1 MINEAAA
8 SNQARE
14 AGVFRN
20 QVEAGLRTSQRVI
33 LCPMANL
40 QFDTALEFL
49 KAVAATLIVVG
60 ALSEE
65 DKELAESVSDV
76 IAYLISII
84 DALEAQ
90 PEMDSVLLEQ
100 FVQACQSGII
110 DELRGG
116 EE

>member
-1 MINEAAA
+1 MA
-8 SNQARE
+8 S
-14 AGVFRN
+14 
-20 QVEAGLRTSQRVI
+20 
-33 LCPMANL
+33 L
-40 QFDTALEFL
+40 QFDSALEFL

-76 IAYLISII
+76 VVYLISII

-90 PEMDSVLLEQ
+90 PEMDPVLLEQ
-100 FVQACQSGII
+100 LVQAYQSGII
-110 DELRGG
+110 DELMG